1 MTVSLRARGH
11 AKPFQ
16 RKIINRHPMS
26 DEEREAVRADLA
38 RLVVHRDQANN
49 AMKGESLS
57 LAQRESC
64 RKAAPIPE
72 EKI

>member
-1 MTVSLRARGH
+1 
-11 AKPFQ
+11 
-16 RKIINRHPMS
+16 MS

-38 RLVVHRDQANN
+38 RLFVHRDQANN

>member
-1 MTVSLRARGH
+1 
-11 AKPFQ
+11 
-16 RKIINRHPMS
+16 MS